1 MKTFWMVV
9 VTNAL
14 FVAFVALASL
24 LWPLIGSLVGYGN
37 SWWLAPLAS
46 FGGFL
51 IAGRAVKGADR
62 DLAFRAQLGV
72 LNVFCA
78 GALLAPLL
86 GLNPGIPAWR
96 VLLTLALS
104 IAGTWLG
111 RAMLGGGR

>member
-51 IAGRAVKGADR
+51 IAGRVVNEADR
-62 DLAFRAQLGV
+62 DLAFRAQSGV
-72 LNVFCA
+72 LSVFCA
-78 GALLAPLL
+78 GTLLAPLL
-86 GLNPGIPAWR
+86 GLNLGIPAWR
-96 VLLTLALS
+96 VLVTLALG
-104 IAGTWLG
+104 IAGTWLA